1 MRSLGEITMEYVA
14 SEMCEGSH
22 SKSKDEYDNELDFY
36 LENVTNSEGSY
47 ETYLAT
53 SLSKEELDRHDVI
66 EVWNAIEKGIK
77 AAVGKRR

>member
-1 MRSLGEITMEYVA
+1 MRSLEEIAMEYIEI
-14 SEMCEGSH
+14 EMCEGSH

-47 ETYLAT
+47 ETYLAN
-53 SLSKEELDRHDVI
+53 SLSKEELDHHDVI

-77 AAVGKRR
+77 EAVGKRR